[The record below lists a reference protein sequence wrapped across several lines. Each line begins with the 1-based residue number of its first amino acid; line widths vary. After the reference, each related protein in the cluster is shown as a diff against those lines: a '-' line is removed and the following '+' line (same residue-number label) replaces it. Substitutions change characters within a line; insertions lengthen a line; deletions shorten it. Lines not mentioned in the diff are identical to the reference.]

1 MKILFATESYYP
13 NIDGGAIAQRRLV
26 HELIKKGHKV
36 GVIAPGL
43 SYKKS
48 IEQDNGS
55 TIFRARGLLLP
66 FYMNNSYHF
75 SPFPLFQVKKII
87 KDFKPDVVDVC
98 SPYPIG
104 ISTMICAKKYRIPIV
119 GSIHILPE
127 NMLSP
132 FMNYKHY
139 ETIRKY
145 SWSYLVYF
153 FNLVD
158 WATVPTQS
166 GADMY
171 IERGLKTKITP
182 ISNGVDID
190 VFNPNNDGNYL
201 RKQFNIPKENIVLYT
216 GRLNQEKN
224 LDVLVKAIPHVL
236 KRIDAHF
243 LFCGSGGS
251 YKQQMIDLA
260 EKLGIVKHTSF
271 INFLDWEDYPN
282 IYSLADLFVMSAEA
296 ELQSIVTMEAVS
308 SGLPVVVVNKG
319 ALPELANSGNGYLF
333 EPKNSKQMASQ
344 VIKIL
349 SNKKL
354 QKTMKAK
361 SLKLAKKH
369 SMSAICSQY
378 ENVYK
383 NLLDE
388 YGN

>member
-26 HELIKKGHKV
+26 HELAKKAHEV

-55 TIFRARGLLLP
+55 TIFRARGLVLP
-66 FYMNNSYHF
+66 FYMNNSYRF

-104 ISTMICAKKYRIPIV
+104 ISTIICARKYKIPIV

-153 FNLVD
+153 FNLVN
-158 WATVPTQS
+158 WATIPTQS

-171 IERGLKTKITP
+171 IKRGLKTKITP
-182 ISNGVDID
+182 ISNGVDTE
-190 VFNPNNDGNYL
+190 VFNTNNDGNYL
-201 RKQFNIPKENIVLYT
+201 RKRFNVPKKNIVLYT
-216 GRLNQEKN
+216 GRINQEKN
-224 LDVLVKAIPHVL
+224 LDVLINAIPHVL
-236 KRIDAHF
+236 KKIDAHF
-243 LFCGSGGS
+243 
-251 YKQQMIDLA
+251 
-260 EKLGIVKHTSF
+260 
-271 INFLDWEDYPN
+271 
-282 IYSLADLFVMSAEA
+282 YSVA
-296 ELQSIVTMEAVS
+296 Q
-308 SGLPVVVVNKG
+308 VVVINDK
-319 ALPELANSGNGYLF
+319 
-333 EPKNSKQMASQ
+333 
-344 VIKIL
+344 
-349 SNKKL
+349 
-354 QKTMKAK
+354 
-361 SLKLAKKH
+361 
-369 SMSAICSQY
+369 
-378 ENVYK
+378 
-383 NLLDE
+383 
-388 YGN
+388 